1 MIKVQGLEKSYESK
15 QVLRGLSLT
24 VQPGEIVALA
34 GLKGAGK
41 TTAMDII
48 AGVSAA
54 DKGTVEISGVLLD
67 SETSRARQLV
77 GYAPAEPAAPR
88 DMSPRAW
95 LKFLADARGLSSREA
110 NDKID
115 SALKLLGIRDI
126 SDKPMNRLNR
136 AALQLASVAQA
147 VFHEPE
153 AVLIDEPTQGLDP
166 KDILAL
172 RAAIR
177 AASKDRAVL
186 LASDNLTE
194 MCALCDRVLVLADG
208 RVVSEGTPDQLHNM
222 TRADDMVRVVT
233 RADEAA
239 ARAAFAG
246 VKGAE
251 IKSAAPCGEGLELT
265 VKTTGDQ
272 REALFLA
279 AAKAGLPVLEMAAA
293 RKPLDELLESLTVER
308 FEGGGEEA

>member
-1 MIKVQGLEKSYESK
+1 MIKVQGLEKSYEGK

-24 VQPGEIVALA
+24 VQPGEIVGLT

-48 AGVSAA
+48 AGVAAA
-54 DKGTVEISGVLLD
+54 DKGTVEISGILLD
-67 SETSRARQLV
+67 SETSAARQLV

-95 LKFLADARGLSSREA
+95 LRFLADARGMSSREA
-110 NDKID
+110 GDKID
-115 SALKLLGIRDI
+115 TALKLLGIRDI
-126 SDKPMNRLNR
+126 SDKPMSRLNR
-136 AALQLASVAQA
+136 AALQLAM
-147 VFHEPE
+147 FHEPE
-153 AVLIDEPTQGLDP
+153 AVLIDEPTADLDP

-279 AAKAGLPVLEMAAA
+279 AAKAGLPVLEIAAA